1 MWPTERTTAR
11 SSWLY
16 RLLQRGPAGA
26 SVGGGTLRVE
36 RRGAFPVEIP
46 VGSLDAIDVHRSWL
60 WHSLRI
66 RAADGSRY
74 AIGGLDEL
82 SAGAVIEAARAAAA
96 ERAATIGSELLRVDE
111 AARRFLDGTCYAR
124 RSAVGTLD
132 AELSAAV
139 RECHGAFARGH
150 LPQLAAE
157 ALGRLAPLEPAGAF
171 EAARER
177 ANERFAAE
185 RVPGVQEAART
196 ALRVPL
202 TDEQALAIA
211 TDEDTTLVLAGA
223 GTGKTAVII
232 GKVAH
237 LVRNEGVPPQEI
249 LVLAFNADAAEE
261 VRQRLPDD
269 LKAANVFTF
278 HAFGRRVIADT
289 SVAPT
294 ISKLAQDAAAFQ
306 RAVDEAIRD
315 ILGDPRQSGVVTDF
329 IAHHRAP
336 YRSPFD
342 FGSAGAY
349 YEYVRNSELRTL
361 SGDLVKSVEE
371 LEIANFLTL
380 NGVEFRYEQQ
390 FPERTA
396 TQEYSQYQ
404 PDFYLP
410 AHDIYIEHFALD
422 ENRRPPPT
430 WKRYAEGVEW
440 KRAIHAELDTR
451 LIETYSWQH
460 REGVFRDVLR
470 EKLEAEGVAFE
481 PIPIRS
487 VIARLGRWLIS
498 WLARLLTTFLHHVKT
513 SGVSPAEL
521 RERARA
527 SSDRARGESFLVVVE
542 QVRER
547 YEAMLAEEGA
557 VDFHDLINRAA
568 ALIRDGAWLA
578 PYRYILVDEFQ
589 DISAGRM
596 RLLEALKRDATAGYP
611 RDRGNTAYFLVGDD
625 WQSIYRF
632 AGSDVGLVRH
642 CGDYLGH
649 VRQRTLSQTFRFADG
664 ILRPSTAFVQRNP
677 AQTQRPLRSAR
688 EDRDDGVTIVADG
701 DPGRGLWRALQDIR
715 QRAKANGDDAPS
727 VLVLGRYRNS
737 ARPPA
742 GVAPLRVEFSTV
754 HRAKGREADY
764 AVVLD
769 LKNERRGFPS
779 QVEDDPLLDLVLPSG
794 AATRFPHAEER
805 RLFYVAM
812 TRARRGAY
820 LVTDPQLP
828 SPFVTELRRDG
839 ADLRQLGELP
849 GADAPEC
856 PRCLGGKLIRSQSGD
871 NLRCSNRPMCKHL
884 APRCRNCNAGYA
896 VPARGR
902 AKCTNAACARP
913 PTVCPTC
920 GVGVLVTRYG
930 RYGQFF
936 GCSEYTSDPPCTH
949 TENLPRRSARMRA

>member
-1 MWPTERTTAR
+1 MEMTPRASAR
-11 SSWLY
+11 SASLY
-16 RLLQRGPAGA
+16 RLWQPGPSAISISSETLRVNAGA
-26 SVGGGTLRVE
+26 STPT
-36 RRGAFPVEIP
+36 AIP
-46 VGSLDAIDVHRSWL
+46 VGSVDAIEVRRSWF
-60 WHSLRI
+60 WHRLTI
-66 RAADGSRY
+66 RTADGARHT
-74 AIGGLDEL
+74 IGGLDEP
-82 SAGAVIEAARAAAA
+82 SALAVVEAARAAAA
-96 ERAATIGSELLRVDE
+96 HRASTVGPELVRVDT
-111 AARRFLDGTCYAR
+111 ALRRFLDGGRYAR

-132 AELSAAV
+132 EELASVV
-139 RECHGAFARGH
+139 RECHGAFARDH
-150 LPQLAAE
+150 LPPHAAD
-157 ALGRLAPLEPAGAF
+157 ALRRLAPLEPAGAF

-185 RVPGVQEAART
+185 RVPAVQAAART
-196 ALRVPL
+196 ALRVAL

-211 TDEDTTLVLAGA
+211 TDEDATLVLAGA

-237 LVRNEGVPPQEI
+237 LVRNEGVPPDEI
-249 LVLAFNADAAEE
+249 LVLAFNAAAAAE
-261 VRQRLPDD
+261 VRQRLPAD
-269 LKAANVFTF
+269 LKATNVFTF

-294 ISKLAQDAAAFQ
+294 ISRLAQDDAAFQ
-306 RAVDEAIRD
+306 RAVDEALRD
-315 ILGDPRQSGVVTDF
+315 LLGDPRQSGVVTDF
-329 IAHHRAP
+329 VAHHRAP
-336 YRSPFD
+336 YRSPFS
-342 FGSAGAY
+342 FNSAGEY

-380 NGVEFRYEQQ
+380 HGVAFRYEQQ

-396 TQEYSQYQ
+396 TQEYSQYR

-422 ENRRPPPT
+422 ENGRPPPT
-430 WKRYAEGVEW
+430 WKRYTEGVEW
-440 KRAIHAELDTR
+440 KRRIHAELGTR

-460 REGVFRDVLR
+460 RNGVLRDVLQQQ
-470 EKLEAEGVAFE
+470 LEAAGVAFE
-481 PIPIRS
+481 PIPMRS

-513 SGVSPAEL
+513 SGASPAEL

-527 SSDRARGESFLVVVE
+527 SSDRRRSESFLAVFE

-547 YEAMLAEEGA
+547 YEAMLAEENA

-568 ALIRDGAWLA
+568 ALIREGAWRA
-578 PYRYILVDEFQ
+578 SYRHILVDEFQ

-596 RLLEALKRDATAGYP
+596 RLIEALKGPD
-611 RDRGNTAYFLVGDD
+611 TAYFLVGDD

-632 AGSDVGLVRH
+632 AGSDVGLVRN

-688 EDRDDGVTIVADG
+688 ENRDDGVTIVADG
-701 DPGRGLWRALQDIR
+701 DPGRGLWRALQDIKE
-715 QRAKANGDDAPS
+715 RAAADRHDSPS

-794 AATRFPHAEER
+794 AATGFPHAEER

-828 SPFVTELRRDG
+828 SAFVTELRRDG

-849 GADAPEC
+849 GDDAPEC
-856 PRCLGGKLIRSQSGD
+856 PRCLGGKLVASQSGR
-871 NLRCSNRPMCKHL
+871 NLRCSNHPMCRHL
-884 APRCRNCNAGYA
+884 APRCANCNAGYA
-896 VPARGR
+896 IPADGR
-902 AKCTNAACARP
+902 ARCTNASCARP
-913 PTVCPTC
+913 PTVCRTC

-930 RYGQFF
+930 RYGQFL
-936 GCSEYTSDPPCTH
+936 GCTEYTSDPPCTH
-949 TENLPRRSARMRA
+949 TENLPRRSAYVRA

>member
-1 MWPTERTTAR
+1 MSPRERSRRPASAR
-11 SSWLY
+11 TS
-16 RLLQRGPAGA
+16 A
-26 SVGGGTLRVE
+26 S
-36 RRGAFPVEIP
+36 
-46 VGSLDAIDVHRSWL
+46 
-60 WHSLRI
+60 
-66 RAADGSRY
+66 
-74 AIGGLDEL
+74 
-82 SAGAVIEAARAAAA
+82 
-96 ERAATIGSELLRVDE
+96 
-111 AARRFLDGTCYAR
+111 R
-124 RSAVGTLD
+124 RS
-132 AELSAAV
+132 ESPPC
-139 RECHGAFARGH
+139 RH
-150 LPQLAAE
+150 
-157 ALGRLAPLEPAGAF
+157 
-171 EAARER
+171 
-177 ANERFAAE
+177 
-185 RVPGVQEAART
+185 AART

-237 LVRNEGVPPQEI
+237 LVRNEGVPPREL

-261 VRQRLPDD
+261 VRQRLPAD

-306 RAVDEAIRD
+306 RAVDEAIQD

-422 ENRRPPPT
+422 ENDRPPPT
-430 WKRYAEGVEW
+430 WRRYAEGVEW

-460 REGVFRDVLR
+460 REGVLR
-470 EKLEAEGVAFE
+470 NELQQQLEAAGVAFE

-513 SGVSPAEL
+513 SGLSAAEL
-521 RERARA
+521 HERART
-527 SSDRARGESFLVVVE
+527 SEDRARSESFLAVVE

-568 ALIRDGAWLA
+568 ALIRDGAWQA

-596 RLLEALKRDATAGYP
+596 ATEAAGPRSRRSPRSGTPPPGIPAIEGTPRTSLEGTL
-611 RDRGNTAYFLVGDD
+611 RGIPAIEGTLRGIPAIEETLRG
-625 WQSIYRF
+625 IPAIEETLRGIP
-632 AGSDVGLVRH
+632 AIEETLRGIPAIEET
-642 CGDYLGH
+642 
-649 VRQRTLSQTFRFADG
+649 QRTSSSATTGSR
-664 ILRPSTAFVQRNP
+664 STVSRGATSGSCGT
-677 AQTQRPLRSAR
+677 AATTSATCGSARSAR
-688 EDRDDGVTIVADG
+688 
-701 DPGRGLWRALQDIR
+701 
-715 QRAKANGDDAPS
+715 PS
-727 VLVLGRYRNS
+727 ASPTASCGPRRPSCS
-737 ARPPA
+737 A
-742 GVAPLRVEFSTV
+742 T
-754 HRAKGREADY
+754 
-764 AVVLD
+764 
-769 LKNERRGFPS
+769 
-779 QVEDDPLLDLVLPSG
+779 
-794 AATRFPHAEER
+794 
-805 RLFYVAM
+805 
-812 TRARRGAY
+812 
-820 LVTDPQLP
+820 
-828 SPFVTELRRDG
+828 
-839 ADLRQLGELP
+839 
-849 GADAPEC
+849 
-856 PRCLGGKLIRSQSGD
+856 PR
-871 NLRCSNRPMCKHL
+871 
-884 APRCRNCNAGYA
+884 
-896 VPARGR
+896 
-902 AKCTNAACARP
+902 
-913 PTVCPTC
+913 
-920 GVGVLVTRYG
+920 
-930 RYGQFF
+930 
-936 GCSEYTSDPPCTH
+936 
-949 TENLPRRSARMRA
+949 RRSARCDRRARIATTASPSSPTATPVAASGARYRTSSSVPRPAATTPRPCSSSAATGTARARRRASRRCASSSAPCTARRAARPTTPSCSTSRTSGAGSHHRSRTTRCWTSCSPRARRRGSRTPRSAASSTSR